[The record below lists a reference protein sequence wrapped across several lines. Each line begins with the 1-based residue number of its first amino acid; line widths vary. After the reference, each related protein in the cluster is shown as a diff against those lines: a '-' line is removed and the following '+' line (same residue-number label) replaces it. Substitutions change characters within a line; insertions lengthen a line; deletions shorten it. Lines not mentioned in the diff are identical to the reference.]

1 MGKENRFGRLDEMLQ
16 EEYGREVRDIEEN
29 LSSDGSF
36 DPDRIDSEALY
47 LRIQEEI
54 KAREEKKKKGEEEQK
69 EEEKEKKGKFWHV
82 MERVAIIIIVVSVGI
97 FGVNMTSEARRERL
111 GDKIRYLMG
120 DEVVVRRV
128 GDGADTAIVSDGDEL
143 QAYQQI
149 KEEIGILVPYLSY
162 KKNIEKTFSY
172 DIIHEGTAAVVV
184 YRYSGVIL
192 RLCMVNKNRTDISG
206 TVFHGKKI
214 KEVEIMGG
222 LVTVPIQEI
231 KDETDIKASL
241 AAQWEYEG
249 GYYQLSGKME
259 EKEFI
264 EIVENITY

>member
-1 MGKENRFGRLDEMLQ
+1 MGKENRFGRLDELLQ

-47 LRIQEEI
+47 QRIQEEI

-69 EEEKEKKGKFWHV
+69 KEEKKKKGRSWHV

-111 GDKIRYLMG
+111 NDKIQYLMG
-120 DEVVVRRV
+120 NEVVQRV
-128 GDGADTAIVSDGDEL
+128 GGDGGDDIIADDEEKL
-143 QAYQQI
+143 QAYQEI
-149 KEEIGILVPYLSY
+149 KEEIGIPVPYLIY
-162 KKNIEKTFSY
+162 KKNIEKNFKY
-172 DIIHEGTAAVVV
+172 DIINKRTAVIK
-184 YRYSGVIL
+184 YQYGDVIL
-192 RLCMVNKNRTDISG
+192 RLYMVNKNRTDISG
-206 TVFHGKKI
+206 TVLHGKKI

-222 LVTVPIQEI
+222 LVTVPVQEI
-231 KDETDIKASL
+231 KDETDVKASF

-249 GYYQLSGKME
+249 GYYQLSGKMK

-264 EIVENITY
+264 EIVENISY

>member
-1 MGKENRFGRLDEMLQ
+1 MGKENRFGRLDELLQ

-54 KAREEKKKKGEEEQK
+54 KAREEEKKKGEEEQK
-69 EEEKEKKGKFWHV
+69 EEEREKKGKFWHV
-82 MERVAIIIIVVSVGI
+82 MERVAIFIIVVSVGI
-97 FGVNMTSEARRERL
+97 FGVSMTSEARRSRL
-111 GDKIRYLMG
+111 GDTIRYLMG
-120 DEVVVRRV
+120 NEVVLRMG
-128 GDGADTAIVSDGDEL
+128 GDEEHSTIEDDEKEL

-149 KEEIGILVPYLSY
+149 KEEIGIPVPYLSY
-162 KKNIEKTFSY
+162 RENIEKTFKY
-172 DIIHEGTAAVVV
+172 KITHESTTAMLEYGYGDA
-184 YRYSGVIL
+184 IL
-192 RLCMVNKNRTDISG
+192 RLCIINKDRTDVSG
-206 TVFHGKKI
+206 IVFHGKKV

-231 KDETDIKASL
+231 KDEMDVKASF
-241 AAQWEYEG
+241 ATQWEYEG

-264 EIVENITY
+264 KIVENIRY

>member
-1 MGKENRFGRLDEMLQ
+1 MGKENRFGRLDELLQ

-54 KAREEKKKKGEEEQK
+54 KDREEKKKKGEEEQK
-69 EEEKEKKGKFWHV
+69 EEEKKKKGKFWYV

-111 GDKIRYLMG
+111 GDKIRYLTG
-120 DEVVVRRV
+120 NEVVVRRAE
-128 GDGADTAIVSDGDEL
+128 DGGDTAIVRDGDEL
-143 QAYQQI
+143 QVYQQI
-149 KEEIGILVPYLSY
+149 KKEIGISVPYLSY
-162 KKNIEKTFSY
+162 KDIHKTFKY
-172 DIIHEGTAAVVV
+172 DIINEGTAMIE
-184 YRYSGVIL
+184 YQYNDMIL
-192 RLCMVNKNRTDISG
+192 NLCMVNKNKTDISG

-231 KDETDIKASL
+231 KEQEDVKASF

-249 GYYQLSGKME
+249 GYYQLSGKMK

-264 EIVENITY
+264 EIVENIHY

>member
-1 MGKENRFGRLDEMLQ
+1 MGKENRFGRLDELLQ

-47 LRIQEEI
+47 QRIQEEI
-54 KAREEKKKKGEEEQK
+54 KAREEEKKKGEEEQK
-69 EEEKEKKGKFWHV
+69 EEEKKKKGKFWHV
-82 MERVAIIIIVVSVGI
+82 MEKVAIFIIVVSVGI
-97 FGVNMTSEARRERL
+97 FGVNMTSEARRSRL

-120 DEVVVRRV
+120 DEVVVRRT
-128 GDGADTAIVSDGDEL
+128 GDGVDTAIVSDGDEL

-149 KEEIGILVPYLSY
+149 KEEIGIPVPYLSY
-162 KKNIEKTFSY
+162 KKDIDKTFKY
-172 DIIHEGTAAVVV
+172 DIMSDRTAMIE
-184 YRYSGVIL
+184 YQYGEVIL
-192 RLCMVNKNRTDISG
+192 RLYMVNKNKTDISG

-222 LVTVPIQEI
+222 LVTVPIQKI
-231 KDETDIKASL
+231 KDETDVRASF
-241 AAQWEYEG
+241 AAQWEYER
-249 GYYQLSGKME
+249 GYYQLSGKMK

-264 EIVENITY
+264 EIVKNIRY